1 MFDLGV
7 YLSLDRH
14 YFKTDRLFTAYDIL
28 TGPSRPDEIKG
39 VLAENLFF
47 MFVRA

>member
-1 MFDLGV
+1 MFDLGLH
-7 YLSLDRH
+7 LSADRR
-14 YFKTDRLFTAYDIL
+14 YFKTDRLFTAYDIF